1 MRQGFRSTWTSSSR
15 HCGQVCAELRPERA
29 APRPLQRLATV
40 MTTLLTPGTP
50 AMLVTATSLTL
61 ATLATPV
68 RLVMATVLLPCVAA
82 AHRQQQPLQRPA
94 RRQAAR
100 KG

>member
-1 MRQGFRSTWTSSSR
+1 
-15 HCGQVCAELRPERA
+15 
-29 APRPLQRLATV
+29 LQRLATV

-50 AMLVTATSLTL
+50 AMLVTATSLTLATTTATSLTL